1 MTRTTDS
8 RIEGFETDLG
18 WMAILTHGE
27 TLQRLTFGH
36 ASAAVAEAALPS
48 NAGCRTAV
56 TPDGHEDWRRE
67 LVGQL
72 VAYASGRPVDFSNL
86 RIDEAQWSDFQRRV
100 RSACRRIPYAK
111 LQSYGQLAAAAGSPG
126 AARAVGHV
134 MATNPLP
141 IVIPCH
147 RVVGTAG
154 DVRGYSA
161 GGGLEMRRRLMRL
174 EGAELGQ
181 SPGSAGR
188 RRSKTAVVAWA

>member
-1 MTRTTDS
+1 MAQNVDGRVES
-8 RIEGFETDLG
+8 FETDLG
-18 WMAILTHGE
+18 WMAVLTRGE
-27 TLQRLTFGH
+27 TLQQLTFGH
-36 ASAAVAEAALPS
+36 ATAGEAEAALFA
-48 NAGCRTAV
+48 NARGRAKV
-56 TPDGHEDWRRE
+56 MPDGHDDWRRE

-72 VAYASGRPVDFSNL
+72 VAYASGRPVDFSN
-86 RIDEAQWSDFQRRV
+86 IQVDDAKWSDFQRRV
-100 RSACRRIPYAK
+100 RSVCRRIPYAQ

-126 AARAVGHV
+126 AARAVGRV

-174 EGAELGQ
+174 EGAELGP
-181 SPGSAGR
+181 SRGFAGGR
-188 RRSKTAVVAWA
+188 RRQIAFARI

>member
-1 MTRTTDS
+1 MTRRTANS
-8 RIEGFETDLG
+8 RVESFETDLG
-18 WMAILTHGE
+18 WMAVLTRGE
-27 TLQRLTFGH
+27 TLQQLTFGH
-36 ASAAVAEAALPS
+36 ATAAEAEAALPA
-48 NAGCRTAV
+48 NPRGQATV
-56 TPDGHEDWRRE
+56 MPDGHHDWRRE
-67 LVGQL
+67 LIGEL
-72 VAYASGRPVDFSNL
+72 IAYASGRPVDFSNIQ
-86 RIDEAQWSDFQRRV
+86 IDDAECSDFQRRV

-161 GGGLEMRRRLMRL
+161 GGGVEMRRRLMRL
-174 EGAELGQ
+174 EGAELGP
-181 SPGSAGR
+181 SRGFAGGR
-188 RRSKTAVVAWA
+188 RRQIAFARI